1 VGAAAFASEEATH
14 MQEEGVPTAIIS
26 HLVNL
31 VVFLSV
37 LGWALFKKARVHS
50 LVGQKRHDV
59 QAELLTAK
67 EELSHAEIKLSEV
80 KQKVQS
86 LQEEARQITKRA
98 EAQASAM
105 LEKMKL
111 EAQSL
116 VKRIVD
122 DSKVGAEQELRRM
135 KEKVIEEI
143 VTEAVERSAE
153 NFRTQLES
161 KKDEALIQKE
171 LQGLEGQAYHG

>member
-1 VGAAAFASEEATH
+1 
-14 MQEEGVPTAIIS
+14 
-26 HLVNL
+26 
-31 VVFLSV
+31 
-37 LGWALFKKARVHS
+37 
-50 LVGQKRHDV
+50 
-59 QAELLTAK
+59 
-67 EELSHAEIKLSEV
+67 
-80 KQKVQS
+80 
-86 LQEEARQITKRA
+86 
-98 EAQASAM
+98 M